1 MITIQNT
8 DGERRVLVLDSPFAI
23 DESPDFPEYLFDV
36 VFIVNESAEETKTIL
51 GSINPVTSAKC
62 CYKPLF
68 VSASLKGKMG
78 NYDEII
84 DGYADD
90 WNSLEVLTAVENL
103 IAYRNQ
109 IGLGTQEDPI
119 LSSNQFFIRLTR
131 FLISRKKTELVPKLD
146 VSASTGYVIP
156 VFDLFY
162 RLGHYELSEYFV
174 FMQSMTEKGLFRT
187 SKFVNKVF
195 LCPTCLN
202 SHILFLQSC
211 PKCGQSAIHT
221 EEVIHHFRCANVSP
235 EHTYNFG
242 GQLRCPKC
250 HKMLR
255 HIGMDY
261 DRPTTI
267 HTCSTCGNTFIEP
280 KMKSVCTNCHNNHD
294 ADELIPQDIY
304 LYEITSEG
312 RQSVISPNIGFTI
325 YTEFYDNYI
334 EYNRFVNRIRLLAE
348 QKFSGNIKGDL
359 LVGKIWILNEQ
370 DETLPIRP
378 ESVEQ
383 VCMYFPNNKVSAANN
398 ITYIGNIV
406 RDYSGDTEEEIINFQ
421 VLLSETIRA
430 IQPTLNPGEKICYT
444 YMKLMGNQ
452 STIEDFL
459 KEMNYISVT
468 PDDSVAY
475 DAAAVK
481 PAEA

>member
-8 DGERRVLVLDSPFAI
+8 DGDRKVLLLDTPFAL
-23 DESPDFPEYLFDV
+23 DESPDFPEYLFDM
-36 VFIVNESAEETKTIL
+36 VFITNPSAEETKTIM
-51 GSINPVTSAKC
+51 GTINPVTSIKC

-90 WNSLEVLTAVENL
+90 WNSLEVLTQVENL
-103 IAYRNQ
+103 LAYRNQ
-109 IGLGTQEDPI
+109 IGLSTQEDPI

-131 FLISRKKTELVPKLD
+131 YLISRKKTELVPKLD

-162 RLGHYELSEYFV
+162 RMGMYELSEYFV

-187 SKFVNKVF
+187 TKFVNKVF

-202 SHILFLQSC
+202 SHLLYLQSC

-267 HTCSTCGNTFIEP
+267 HTCGICGNTFIEP
-280 KMKSVCTNCHNNHD
+280 KIKTVCTSCHNYHD
-294 ADELIPQDIY
+294 ADELIPQDINI
-304 LYEITSEG
+304 YEITSDG
-312 RQSVISPNIGFTI
+312 RQAIISPSIGFTI

-348 QKFSGNIKGDL
+348 QKFSGNINGDL
-359 LVGKIWILNEQ
+359 LVGKIWILNEN
-370 DETLPIRP
+370 DETVPIRP
-378 ESVEQ
+378 ESIEQ

-398 ITYIGNIV
+398 ITYIGSIIRN
-406 RDYSGDTEEEIINFQ
+406 YTGDTEEDIINFQ
-421 VLLSETIRA
+421 VLLSEAIRA
-430 IQPTLNPGEKICYT
+430 AQPMLNPGEKICYT
-444 YMKLMGNQ
+444 YMKLQGNQ

-459 KEMNYISVT
+459 KEMNYISPN
-468 PDDSVAY
+468 PDDCVEY
-475 DAAAVK
+475 D
-481 PAEA
+481 PTIMD